1 VAFRISIEEEQAIL
15 RGLAA
20 DNENIRKFLLTSTKQ
35 TADNLVRIH
44 SQYPMLQP
52 GVLLGLAKTNAP
64 DAKVAEI
71 AKATA
76 AAANA
81 DPDGMNGK
89 PKGNWLTGVG
99 DVIRGGVGIA
109 KGAAGAVLPDFVG
122 TGVRA
127 VGGVVGD
134 VSSGAG
140 LTPALKAVSRTGFA
154 VLDTTNELAQ
164 NSAAFLKDAA
174 KGALNVPSQ
183 VANTS
188 YRAAGGA
195 GTAPV
200 RDVSGG
206 VFDTQG
212 ASLSG
217 FFGSTTIAT
226 LASNFD
232 KQGSGYFQS
241 EAIRKEQARRAGE
254 FRGLTS
260 GGHVWSIGRGA
271 AGTIFKEGSYQYNLM
286 SGILDGAVAV
296 KVPAT
301 GGLGK
306 VGEIF
311 SDLASAGD
319 AGKVVSTLGR
329 TADVLQGRGVIIPL
343 SKMDGDELREAHRLA
358 GLVGETVDPEQANK
372 FLGSRG
378 GRRLVERLVDA
389 NTADDVRS
397 LVGRN
402 VFADTVKRL
411 RDAKTELDVQ
421 AVLADVLGLPGE
433 GLVRTVGVDGVHKF
447 VISNAR
453 RTKFIESLEAVPGGK
468 KVVRGFSKQA
478 RQIGDIS
485 SESPADVRN
494 TINAIDNWS
503 RLALVPENSWQLT
516 KVAADGTETVVTMP
530 GRRQILDQALDAMS
544 GDSATPTARKAFK
557 ADFERTIQDTL
568 IHQNGVDE
576 NIVRAVFDDFYK
588 KNPKRSKWPLGLDGR
603 VNDAGQYD
611 ELVIGNGEKISDG
624 AFGGP
629 MVQSELANVI
639 IEMPDPAQV
648 KALTS
653 KLNWITRDQGVL
665 AKRAAS
671 REAETLEGVSRS
683 SVEKLSEAGT
693 LRLPFA
699 ALTYFQEN
707 IWRRYILATGG
718 FGVRN
723 LNEAQIRMALT
734 PRGIDGAYNH
744 PISWIA
750 WAMHKKGG
758 YDVTGAEFTAE
769 TLAENMADFQ
779 RALQVDL
786 YRQYGDPSIVYRRG
800 ERVDDYKYVD
810 RRGDDAVEE
819 IVLAH
824 GDQLGLLN
832 ADPIARMHAA
842 GAQEDEIIN
851 FIKNT
856 PEGKKWFLK
865 EQDYHIN
872 GRPVYD
878 RTAGR
883 YTGDLES
890 VDLND
895 EEKLRTFVREITE
908 RVDAHTGGDTRLL
921 NVVAGG
927 QLPQET
933 IANARNLGLSQKDV
947 GQVVSIPTARKSK
960 NFRQAKVVSFD
971 DATGEAVIVPFAFQ
985 KREITG
991 DLRRLLG
998 DETVLRNG
1006 QLAPKMPYEIR
1017 VKTETKK
1024 SFEQRYD
1031 DLTDRIFGF
1040 LYGKPSRFLDRSP
1053 LFRQFYYETAIDQ
1066 LLTGLSLADAKLL
1079 RANILGNARKTKTT
1093 PGKFLGDNKRWV
1105 RIEKAAAGEIPLTSK
1120 ITLDELDAYA
1130 KGNAL
1135 DEVKSML
1142 YNATDLSNYLG
1153 AARIVAPF
1161 SAAYVDFFKSIGRMY
1176 TVPTASGMRL
1186 PNITA
1191 LRKTQLVIESG
1202 REGDPD
1208 MDGRGFFFKDPNTQ
1222 EWSFNYPGGGLAV
1235 KALTGLDGN
1244 QVAPISGALQGID
1257 FASPFGLKFNPGVG
1271 PYISIASTWIMGA
1284 NPEYEDFRKVLLPFG
1299 PVSVEKALV
1308 PAWLQKIVD
1317 VWQNDYKSAN
1327 ALGDTVLQVA
1337 EALVTQTK
1345 ADGTLEY
1352 DLSNKNEL
1360 VRLQNDAQA
1369 KGRILALLNATAQW
1383 TGPSRPK
1390 TDFIL
1395 KKLPGSDVFATQ
1407 VLADLRKWQE
1417 EDNGNGYDT
1426 AVQKFFQVYGTT
1438 YWSYL
1443 ARKTATQY
1451 AGLTS
1456 TQEFEKWQYEN
1467 KDFVDVHKNVAGYF
1481 APVGTDFDWQVY
1493 ARQLASGLRT
1503 KLPLED
1509 AITEAQWT
1517 SGNGQ
1522 YKMEEAKYPD
1532 PSDEDIQHLKEY
1544 KEQLKKDYPGY
1555 DGNSFDVNK
1564 IKNQI
1569 KALKDAAYFKGLDD
1583 NPVALGTREYLAF
1596 RQDAINNFPGKS
1608 TTFLAKENSDQANEL
1623 KANAAKII
1631 EKYPEFGRLYERVLS
1646 KELEN

>member
-1 VAFRISIEEEQAIL
+1 MAFRISIEEEQAIL

-20 DNENIRKFLLTSTKQ
+20 DDENIKKFLLTSTKQ

-52 GVLLGLAKTNAP
+52 GVLLALAKTNAP
-64 DAKVAEI
+64 DAKVAEV

-99 DVIRGGVGIA
+99 NVVKSGVGIA

-122 TGVRA
+122 SGVRA
-127 VGGVVGD
+127 VGGAIGD

-140 LTPALKAVSRTGFA
+140 LTPVVKAVSRTGFA
-154 VLDTTNELAQ
+154 ALDTTTELVQ

-206 VFDTQG
+206 VFDAQG

-217 FFGSTTIAT
+217 FFGSTTLAT

-260 GGHVWSIGRGA
+260 GGHVWTIGRGG
-271 AGTIFKEGSYQYNLM
+271 AGTIFKEGSYQYNLL
-286 SGILDGAVAV
+286 SGILDGAVAA

-306 VGEIF
+306 IGEIF
-311 SDLASAGD
+311 SDLASAED
-319 AGKVVSTLGR
+319 AGKLVSTLGR

-358 GLVGETVDPEQANK
+358 GLVGETVDPEQVNK

-378 GRRLVERLVDA
+378 GRRLVERLVEA

-453 RTKFIESLEAVPGGK
+453 RTKFIESLEAIPGGK

-503 RLALVPENSWQLT
+503 RLALVPENEWQLT
-516 KVAADGTETVVTMP
+516 RVAADGTEEVVTMP
-530 GRRQILDQALDAMS
+530 GRRQILDEALDAMS

-557 ADFERTIQDTL
+557 ARFEQTIQDTL
-568 IHQNGVDE
+568 IHQNGIDE
-576 NIVRAVFDDFYK
+576 NIVRAVFDGFYQQSL
-588 KNPKRSKWPLGLDGR
+588 NRSAYSLGLDR
-603 VNDAGQYD
+603 KVNDAGQYD
-611 ELVIGNGEKISDG
+611 NLVIGDGEKISDG

-653 KLNWITRDQGVL
+653 NLNWITRDQGWV
-665 AKRAAS
+665 AKRAA
-671 REAETLEGVSRS
+671 RIEGVTP
-683 SVEKLSEAGT
+683 ENIEDLAKAGT

-734 PRGIDGAYNH
+734 ARGIDGAYNH

-800 ERVDDYKYVD
+800 QRVGDYKYVD
-810 RRGDDAVEE
+810 RTGDDTVEQ

-824 GDQLGLLN
+824 GDQLGFLN
-832 ADPIARMHAA
+832 ADPVARMHAA

-865 EQDYHIN
+865 EQDYHIK

-878 RTAGR
+878 RTTGS
-883 YTGDLES
+883 YTGNIES

-895 EEKLRTFVREITE
+895 EEKLRMFVREIAE

-921 NVVAGG
+921 NVIAGG
-927 QLPQET
+927 QLPEET

-960 NFRQAKVVSFD
+960 NFRQARVVSFD
-971 DATGEAVIVPFAFQ
+971 DVTGEAVVVPFAFAN
-985 KREITG
+985 REITG
-991 DLRRLLG
+991 DLRKLLS
-998 DETVLRNG
+998 DETVLKNG

-1017 VKTETKK
+1017 VKSAVKK
-1024 SFEQRYD
+1024 NFEQRYD

-1053 LFRQFYYETAIDQ
+1053 LFRQFYYQTAIDQ
-1066 LLTGLSLADAKLL
+1066 LLPGLSLADAKLL
-1079 RANILGNARKTKTT
+1079 RANILENARKTKTT
-1093 PGKFLGDNKRWV
+1093 PGKFLGDNKRWA
-1105 RIEKAAAGEIPLTSK
+1105 RIEKAAAGEIPLTGK

-1142 YNATDLSNYLG
+1142 YNATDLSNYLA

-1176 TVPTASGMRL
+1176 TIPTASGMRL

-1222 EWSFNYPGGGLAV
+1222 EWSFNYPGGGLAI

-1244 QVAPISGALQGID
+1244 MSAPVSGALQGTD

-1271 PYISIASTWIMGA
+1271 PYVSIASTWIMGA

-1369 KGRILALLNATAQW
+1369 KGRILTALNATAQW

-1395 KKLPGSDVFATQ
+1395 KKLPGSDVFSTQ

-1438 YWSYL
+1438 YWPYL
-1443 ARKTATQY
+1443 ARKTTTQY

-1503 KLPLED
+1503 KLPLEE